1 MSNIAIMIIHS
12 QPFFRA
18 GLRQALTELSHFE
31 HIEITECAPDR
42 GGEIAMEQIAANSPG
57 VVLVDVEYPTLGGL
71 ELAKTVSRKFPG
83 TKVIMLSTN
92 PSDDY
97 EELLEVIKTGAAAYL
112 KTRDSTTKALADTI
126 ERVCDGEYP
135 INDCVWSKPEAAL
148 LVLRQFQ
155 YLTTFGKTF
164 EETIS
169 PLSPREKQ
177 ILTYIADGNSN
188 KQISV
193 IFGVSEQTIKNHVSA
208 ILRKLNA
215 NDRAHAV
222 YIAISKGLVPGKTY
236 SYLN

>member
-1 MSNIAIMIIHS
+1 
-12 QPFFRA
+12 
-18 GLRQALTELSHFE
+18 
-31 HIEITECAPDR
+31 
-42 GGEIAMEQIAANSPG
+42 
-57 VVLVDVEYPTLGGL
+57 
-71 ELAKTVSRKFPG
+71 
-83 TKVIMLSTN
+83 MLSTN

-126 ERVCDGEYP
+126 ERVCNGEYP